1 MVMPDAL
8 FLVDACAQ
16 FCKKLP
22 VKGIS
27 GIRESGI
34 YAGASSIAIHGGGV
48 PVE

>member
-1 MVMPDAL
+1 MPGAL
-8 FLVDACAQ
+8 LQVDVYAQ